1 MQLQTRE
8 TLAFPATFAAR
19 VRYDP
24 RPLST
29 NVIVVGGGISGLAAS
44 IYLARGGRTV
54 TLFEREQ
61 HLGGRAT
68 TQLHSGFRFNLGPH
82 RLLRRGAASRI
93 FRELGVPLRGG
104 RPRSG
109 GTALLEGTPH
119 RLPVSLIPLMLTGLL
134 SPSAKFEAASLMFRI
149 RKIDPAPFAG
159 MTIGQWLD
167 SNVSDAQLR
176 RTFEALLRAATYS
189 SDPNQS
195 AAPALQQL
203 KLANQG
209 FLYID
214 EGWQKIVDS
223 LHSHAVS
230 AGVNF
235 VTSSNVLRVVHDD
248 RVRALEL
255 GGLQN
260 EEKGTQLASDTIVL
274 AVDPVSASRLAGD
287 SPMTQPWRDLRPVT
301 AACLAVALSQLPD
314 RKRPIVVDI
323 DRPFY
328 LGVHSS
334 FAQLTPH
341 GGALMYALK
350 FGGDGGA
357 EQELEGFLDEVQR
370 GWRDLVVTRRFLSA
384 PVVSNALSTPKT
396 PRPSPTTPV
405 RGLYIAGDWVEADG
419 LLADAALSSAKAA
432 AEAILRSP

>member
-1 MQLQTRE
+1 
-8 TLAFPATFAAR
+8 

-24 RPLST
+24 RSLSR
-29 NVIVVGGGISGLAAS
+29 NVIVIGGGISGLAAS
-44 IYLARGGRTV
+44 IYLARGGMTV

-82 RLLRRGAASRI
+82 RVLRRGAAARI

-109 GTALLEGTPH
+109 GTALFERKPH
-119 RLPVSLIPLMLTGLL
+119 RLPVSLVPLLLTTLL
-134 SPSAKFEAASLMFRI
+134 SPGAKFEAARLMFRI
-149 RKIDPAPFAG
+149 RKIDPAPFSG

-189 SDPNQS
+189 SDPDQS

-209 FLYID
+209 FVYVD

-248 RVRALEL
+248 RVRAVEL
-255 GGLQN
+255 GGLQD
-260 EEKGTQLASDTIVL
+260 EEKGTQLAADTVVL
-274 AVDPVSASRLAGD
+274 AIDPVSASRLAGD
-287 SPMTQPWRDLRPVT
+287 APMTKTWRALQPVT
-301 AACLAVALSQLPD
+301 IACLAVALSKLPD
-314 RKRPIVVDI
+314 HKRPIVVEM

-328 LGVHSS
+328 LGAHSS

-341 GGALMYALK
+341 GGALVYAVK
-350 FGGDGGA
+350 FGGGGDA
-357 EQELEGFLDEVQR
+357 EPELESFLDDVQR
-370 GWRDLVVTRRFLSA
+370 GWRDLVVTRRFLSS
-384 PVVSNALSTPKT
+384 PVVSNALPTPAN
-396 PRPSPTTPV
+396 PRPWPVTNV
-405 RGLYIAGDWVEADG
+405 RGLYIAGDWVESEG